1 MAQLMRTCRPRED
14 NPYLLLEEM
23 GEGNASDLHTELG
36 LVQSDSHPD
45 IENGRGNDSPI
56 SIDRN
61 FSIGDLE
68 DEDDSNSQK
77 PATSGPPSPR
87 RPNKNALSNQHS
99 LNDSEQQSQ
108 SSSPRQN
115 SRPVPPPKPSG
126 KKD

>member
-1 MAQLMRTCRPRED
+1 MACRPRED

-23 GEGNASDLHTELG
+23 GEGNTSDLHTELG
-36 LVQSDSHPD
+36 LVQSDSYAD

-68 DEDDSNSQK
+68 DEEDSQK
-77 PATSGPPSPR
+77 PAIGSPPSPR
-87 RPNKNALSNQHS
+87 RPNKNAHTNQHS

-108 SSSPRQN
+108 SSSPRH